1 MSQNGPTTPPQPP
14 GPPLP
19 DPHAGRALR
28 WTIIGVVISTV
39 IALVSLYF
47 QAQQSQGD
55 SGDRPT
61 VGSSVP
67 VDPVRSHSG
76 ESPGSDPPSPTP
88 DDPGTDDPGADDPGA
103 DDSSPTPRSGADD
116 GLTPAEHELRDSLN
130 TDQWSRESCS
140 HTLWQGATAALYC
153 TVTTVDQFG
162 VTGTGKAS
170 VVMYETKTDRD
181 AVFQSYAGNLPEGNC
196 EAGINVRG
204 SWSENNTGQAAGDV
218 VCFLSTT
225 GLYVFLCS
233 YYDRPALV
241 QITGPDQSGLTAWW
255 HTMEPVFTD

>member
-1 MSQNGPTTPPQPP
+1 MSQNGPATPP
-14 GPPLP
+14 GPPVP
-19 DPHAGRALR
+19 DPHARRGVR
-28 WTIIGVVISTV
+28 WTIIGIVISTV

-47 QAQQSQGD
+47 QAQQSKGD
-55 SGDRPT
+55 SADPPT
-61 VGSSVP
+61 PGSSTPAEPVP
-67 VDPVRSHSG
+67 TPDD
-76 ESPGSDPPSPTP
+76 ESPSSDPPSPTP
-88 DDPGTDDPGADDPGA
+88 DDSGP
-103 DDSSPTPRSGADD
+103 DDSSPTPYSGDD
-116 GLTPAEHELRDSLN
+116 GLTLAEHDLRDSLN
-130 TDQWSRESCS
+130 TDQWSRDSCS
-140 HTLWQGATAALYC
+140 HTVWQGATAALYC

-181 AVFQSYAGNLPEGNC
+181 SVFQTYAGNMPEGNC
-196 EAGINVRG
+196 EAQINVRG

-225 GLYVFLCS
+225 GQYVFLCS

-241 QITGPDQSGLTAWW
+241 QITGPDQNSLTAWW